1 MKTYKAKFKKGG
13 RGAFA
18 ISLVKDPANTEHFIA
33 LSKQEELIT
42 LSSIDEEQRVVMG
55 LVLQPNQLIPRYNEE
70 TQEEFNIVFEASTI
84 KELSHNFFIANNQS
98 NSKLEH
104 EAPIK
109 DVTIVESWIVE
120 NSEIDKSANFGM
132 KLPKGSWMAT
142 MKINN
147 DEIWNDYVKTNKVQG
162 FSIDAFV
169 DLEEV
174 NLKSKVN
181 MSKQS
186 KSILAMLKDIVAGA
200 DTAVSTEITLGSVK
214 SGELDIQF
222 EGDDMEVGTPL
233 FVMNDEERIELP
245 DGEYPIEDDKKI
257 VVEGGMVASIGEVE
271 KEETEVEEVAEE
283 AIEEPTEELA
293 GEAKEEEEEQELE
306 EAKEE
311 ELVEEVIEEEAI
323 EEEAKDLT
331 MDDVKEMIAIA
342 VSDYMKGMDVEM
354 SELKGDLDKVSQENV
369 ELKAELVTLA
379 KMPADKV
386 IKSVPTQ
393 VALTKEQ
400 RILNAVRKHS

>member
-1 MKTYKAKFKKGG
+1 MKTYKAKFKKGSK
-13 RGAFA
+13 GAFA

-42 LSSIDEEQRVVMG
+42 LSKVDEEQRVVMG
-55 LVLQPNQLIPRYNEE
+55 LVLQPGQLIPRYNEE

-132 KLPKGSWMAT
+132 NLPKGSWMAT

-174 NLKSKVN
+174 NLKSNIN

-200 DTAVSTEITLGSVK
+200 DADVSTEITLGSVK

-233 FVMNDEERIELP
+233 FVMNDEERVELP

-257 VVEGGMVASIGEVE
+257 VVEGGMVASIEEV
-271 KEETEVEEVAEE
+271 KEEKAEEPAEE
-283 AIEEPTEELA
+283 AGEEAKEELA
-293 GEAKEEEEEQELE
+293 EEAKEEEEEKE
-306 EAKEE
+306 EVKEEEKKE
-311 ELVEEVIEEEAI
+311 ELVEEEAV

-331 MDDVKEMIAIA
+331 MDDVKEMIAVA

-354 SELKGDLDKVSQENV
+354 SELKGNLDKVSQENV

>member
-1 MKTYKAKFKKGG
+1 MKTYKAKFKKGSK
-13 RGAFA
+13 GAFA

-42 LSSIDEEQRVVMG
+42 LSKVDEEQRVVMG
-55 LVLQPNQLIPRYNEE
+55 LVLQPGQLIPRYNEE

-132 KLPKGSWMAT
+132 NLPKGSWMAT

-174 NLKSKVN
+174 NLKSNIN

-200 DTAVSTEITLGSVK
+200 DADVSTEITLGSVK

-233 FVMNDEERIELP
+233 FVMNDEERVELP

-257 VVEGGMVASIGEVE
+257 VVEGGMVASIEEV
-271 KEETEVEEVAEE
+271 KEEKAEEPAEE
-283 AIEEPTEELA
+283 AGEEAKEELA
-293 GEAKEEEEEQELE
+293 EEAKEEEEVKE
-306 EAKEE
+306 EVKEEEKKE
-311 ELVEEVIEEEAI
+311 ELVEEEAV

-331 MDDVKEMIAIA
+331 MDDVKEMIAVA

-354 SELKGDLDKVSQENV
+354 SELKGNLDKVSQENV

>member
-1 MKTYKAKFKKGG
+1 MKTYKAKFKKGSK
-13 RGAFA
+13 GAFA

-33 LSKQEELIT
+33 LSKQDELIT
-42 LSSIDEEQRVVMG
+42 LSKVDEEQRVVMG
-55 LVLQPNQLIPRYNEE
+55 LVLQPGQLIPRYNEE

-120 NSEIDKSANFGM
+120 NSKIDKSANFGM
-132 KLPKGSWMAT
+132 NLPKGSWMAT

-174 NLKSKVN
+174 NLKSNIN

-222 EGDDMEVGTPL
+222 EGEDMEVGTPL

-257 VVEGGMVASIGEVE
+257 VVEGGMVASIEEV
-271 KEETEVEEVAEE
+271 KEEKAEEPAEE
-283 AIEEPTEELA
+283 AGEEAKEELA
-293 GEAKEEEEEQELE
+293 DEAKEEEEEKE
-306 EAKEE
+306 EVKEEEKKE
-311 ELVEEVIEEEAI
+311 ELVEEEAV

-331 MDDVKEMIAIA
+331 MDDVKEMIAVA

-354 SELKGDLDKVSQENV
+354 SELKGNLDKVSQENV

-386 IKSVPTQ
+386 IKSIPTQ

>member
-1 MKTYKAKFKKGG
+1 MKTYKAKFKKGSK
-13 RGAFA
+13 GAFA

-42 LSSIDEEQRVVMG
+42 LSKVDEEQRVVMG
-55 LVLQPNQLIPRYNEE
+55 LVLQPGQLIPRYNKE

-109 DVTIVESWIVE
+109 DVTIVESWIIE

-132 KLPKGSWMAT
+132 NLPKGSWMAT

-174 NLKSKVN
+174 NLKSNIN

-186 KSILAMLKDIVAGA
+186 KSILAMLKDIVAGVDA
-200 DTAVSTEITLGSVK
+200 DVSTEITLGSVK

-233 FVMNDEERIELP
+233 FVMNDEERVELP

-257 VVEGGMVASIGEVE
+257 VVEGGMVASIEEV
-271 KEETEVEEVAEE
+271 KEEAEEPAEE
-283 AIEEPTEELA
+283 AGE
-293 GEAKEEEEEQELE
+293 EAKEELAEEAKEELE
-306 EAKEE
+306 EKEEELEEVKEE
-311 ELVEEVIEEEAI
+311 ELVEEVIEEEVV

-331 MDDVKEMIAIA
+331 IDDVKEMIAVA
-342 VSDYMKGMDVEM
+342 VADYMKGMDVEM
-354 SELKGDLDKVSQENV
+354 SELKSDLDKVSQENV